1 MLNHAKLVS
10 TELRE
15 RNKGLV
21 PIHFKRPGDTAS
33 IPEIEEVI
41 STFESRM
48 QDVFNVINER
58 DAEIK
63 YLKSGNSTG
72 GVQSAGIQ
80 DYRQR
85 LEEKNKELNTL
96 KIQLTEAQKGQ
107 SKNKGNEFEK
117 QQIQELRERK
127 NSLEKNF
134 DLARKQIEDRSKE
147 IEKLKRCLDQFDEES
162 SKTKKELKAK
172 IKDNEDLRTRLSQ
185 VAGAKLVAGNT
196 SIADLGDKFRPT
208 RIAELYSELYDND
221 WTEAVDNFSKQE
233 WPEEVIVQHLF
244 ITLQGCYIACS
255 QLANQQLQDLVQKLS
270 LDTSSQDGITKFRES
285 HTTEIRQLVDAR
297 KGTARDVANS
307 ISKNLYKN
315 QKFDEVLR
323 SYKWMKDDIVR
334 QITKLTFFEKC
345 VTVCW
350 LMVVQDPEMYIADNL
365 RPGMKFNKEHYREY
379 TKSGPKVDYSVWPA
393 LYLHKNGPLMIKGV
407 AQACD

>member
-1 MLNHAKLVS
+1 MFLLHAF
-10 TELRE
+10 T
-15 RNKGLV
+15 
-21 PIHFKRPGDTAS
+21 I
-33 IPEIEEVI
+33 
-41 STFESRM
+41 
-48 QDVFNVINER
+48 QVFIGEFNT
-58 DAEIK
+58 IK
-63 YLKSGNSTG
+63 YKWSFETSGKL
-72 GVQSAGIQ
+72 A
-80 DYRQR
+80 
-85 LEEKNKELNTL
+85 K
-96 KIQLTEAQKGQ
+96 
-107 SKNKGNEFEK
+107 
-117 QQIQELRERK
+117 K

-134 DLARKQIEDRSKE
+134 ELAQKQIEDRSKE
-147 IEKLKRCLDQFDEES
+147 IENLKRCLDQFDEES

-196 SIADLGDKFRPT
+196 SIADLGDKYRPT

-244 ITLQGCYIACS
+244 ITLQ
-255 QLANQQLQDLVQKLS
+255 
-270 LDTSSQDGITKFRES
+270 
-285 HTTEIRQLVDAR
+285 
-297 KGTARDVANS
+297 
-307 ISKNLYKN
+307 NLYKN

-365 RPGMKFNKEHYREY
+365 RHGMKFDKDHYREY